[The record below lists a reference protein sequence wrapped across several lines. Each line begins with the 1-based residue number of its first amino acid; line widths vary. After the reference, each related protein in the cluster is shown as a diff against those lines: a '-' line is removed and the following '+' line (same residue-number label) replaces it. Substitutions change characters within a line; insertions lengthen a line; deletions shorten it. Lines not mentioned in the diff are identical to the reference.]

1 MCKDDEM
8 QALKRKVWFRFFGV
22 TLSILFIIFAIVNVI
37 GLMVGNMF
45 YKEFCVWNTRLDSK
59 RFQGLQVS
67 LEDGIKNKNWRNVS
81 INSRLGYT
89 LQGTYLPNP
98 TPSNNTIVFVHGI
111 TGSRLMG
118 LWYAPLYIKAGYN
131 VLIYDS
137 RASGESGGNSVSWGF
152 YEKYDLDQWI
162 DWVEQQDPKG
172 NIGVHGVSMGAA
184 TALMHAE
191 MNEVTHRVKFYVA
204 DSGYSDLEELL
215 TQQIDAAVSLK
226 DPFWV
231 KLFLQYSSI
240 MAKWQSGFLYEDVSP
255 VRSVRNVTTPILYLH
270 GDADVL
276 VPVYMNEQLY
286 AATKGYKEKYISSGD
301 AHAMAIFNHKAEYQR
316 RIISFSDLVLNK
328 QVNPDRRMDE

>member
-1 MCKDDEM
+1 MSKDVEM
-8 QALKRKVWFRFFGV
+8 QALKRKVWFRIFLV
-22 TLSILFIIFAIVNVI
+22 ILSLLFVFFAIANAI
-37 GLMVGNMF
+37 GLVVGNMF
-45 YKEFCVWNTRLDSK
+45 YNEFCVWNTRLDAK
-59 RFQGLQVS
+59 RFQT
-67 LEDGIKNKNWRNVS
+67 LEVTLAEGIKNKGWQNVS
-81 INSRLGYT
+81 LNSRLGYT

-118 LWYAPLYIKAGYN
+118 LWYAPLYMKAGYN

-162 DWVEQQDPKG
+162 DWVKQQHPNG
-172 NIGVHGVSMGAA
+172 NIGVHGISMGAA

-191 MNEVTHRVKFYVA
+191 MNEVTHHVKFYIA
-204 DSGYSDLEELL
+204 DSSYSDLEELL
-215 TQQIDAAVSLK
+215 TKQIDDAVSLH
-226 DPFWV
+226 DPLWI
-231 KLFLQYSSI
+231 KLLLFYSSI
-240 MAKWQSGFLYEDVSP
+240 MAKWQSGFRYEDVSP

-286 AATKGYKEKYISSGD
+286 NASQGYKEKYIFSGD
-301 AHAMAIFNHKAEYQR
+301 GHVMAIFNHKVEYQR
-316 RIISFSDLVLNK
+316 RITNF
-328 QVNPDRRMDE
+328 MDAVFENQANF